1 MPENI
6 LINVIF
12 IIVEIIFILFTLLS
26 SSLGAYLIR
35 KGKPK
40 KGLILVLS
48 NISLL
53 TITFIR
59 SLLKK
64 DFAFKGG
71 MFAFLVYNRQ
81 ELYSTFIILLYIGLS
96 IYTIY
101 NFNILK
107 KNSKLKDDKKI
118 SKNVKNEIYLIP
130 IFLVLTIILI
140 YGSFMSSNN
149 SSYHCHTLYIK
160 SSLNLD
166 NHTINIPNNSC
177 YTGKNSTN
185 GYGYRS
191 FKSYDKLDNELK
203 SITNKYNNEHTT
215 KVRYAI
221 NNKAL
226 YNEYFLYFED

>member
-1 MPENI
+1 MSENI

-35 KGKPK
+35 KGKTK

-64 DFAFKGG
+64 DFFFKGG

-81 ELYSTFIILLYIGLS
+81 ELYSTFIILLYISLS

-118 SKNVKNEIYLIP
+118 SKNVKKEIYLIP
-130 IFLVLTIILI
+130 IFIVLTIILI
-140 YGSFMSSNN
+140 YGNFMSSNN
-149 SSYHCHTLYIK
+149 SSYYCHTLYIK
-160 SSLNLD
+160 NSLNLD
-166 NHTINIPNNSC
+166 NHTINIPSNSC

-215 KVRYAI
+215 KVRYVI

>member
-1 MPENI
+1 MQENI

-81 ELYSTFIILLYIGLS
+81 ELYSTLILLLYIGLS

-107 KNSKLKDDKKI
+107 KNSKLKDDKK

-140 YGSFMSSNN
+140 YGNFMSSNN

>member
-1 MPENI
+1 MQENI
-6 LINVIF
+6 LNNVIF

-81 ELYSTFIILLYIGLS
+81 ELYSTFIILLYVCLS
-96 IYTIY
+96 VYTIY

-107 KNSKLKDDKKI
+107 KNSKLKDDKK

-215 KVRYAI
+215 KVRYVI

>member
-1 MPENI
+1 MQENI

-35 KGKPK
+35 KGKLK
-40 KGLILVLS
+40 KGFILVLS

-81 ELYSTFIILLYIGLS
+81 ELYSTFIILLYVCLF

-107 KNSKLKDDKKI
+107 KNSKLKDDKK

-140 YGSFMSSNN
+140 YGNFMSSNN

-203 SITNKYNNEHTT
+203 NITNKYNNEHTT
-215 KVRYAI
+215 KVRYVI

>member
-1 MPENI
+1 MQENI
-6 LINVIF
+6 LNNVIF

-35 KGKPK
+35 KGKLK
-40 KGLILVLS
+40 KGFILVLS

-64 DFAFKGG
+64 DFFFKGG
-71 MFAFLVYNRQ
+71 IFAFLVYNRQ
-81 ELYSTFIILLYIGLS
+81 ELYSTFIILLYVCLF

-107 KNSKLKDDKKI
+107 KNSKLKDDKK

-215 KVRYAI
+215 KVRYVI

>member
-1 MPENI
+1 MSENI

-26 SSLGAYLIR
+26 SYLGAYLIR
-35 KGKPK
+35 KGKTK

-48 NISLL
+48 NIFLL

-64 DFAFKGG
+64 DFFFKGG

-107 KNSKLKDDKKI
+107 KNSKLKDDKK

-166 NHTINIPNNSC
+166 NHTINIPSNSC

-215 KVRYAI
+215 KVRYVI

>member
-1 MPENI
+1 MQENI

-71 MFAFLVYNRQ
+71 IFAFLVYNRQ

-107 KNSKLKDDKKI
+107 KNSKLKDDKK

-140 YGSFMSSNN
+140 YGNFMSSNN

>member
-1 MPENI
+1 MQENI

-81 ELYSTFIILLYIGLS
+81 ELYSTFIILLYVCLF

-107 KNSKLKDDKKI
+107 KNSKLKDDKK

-140 YGSFMSSNN
+140 YGNFMSSNN
-149 SSYHCHTLYIK
+149 SIYHCHTLYIK

>member
-1 MPENI
+1 MQENI

-64 DFAFKGG
+64 DFFFKGG

-107 KNSKLKDDKKI
+107 KNSKLKDDKK

-149 SSYHCHTLYIK
+149 SIYHCHTLYIK

-215 KVRYAI
+215 KVRYVI

>member
-1 MPENI
+1 MQENI
-6 LINVIF
+6 LINVVF

-107 KNSKLKDDKKI
+107 KNYKLKDDKK

-149 SSYHCHTLYIK
+149 SSYYCHTLYIK

-203 SITNKYNNEHTT
+203 SITNKYNNEHTA
-215 KVRYAI
+215 KVRYVI

>member
-1 MPENI
+1 MQENI
-6 LINVIF
+6 LNNVIF

-35 KGKPK
+35 KGKLK
-40 KGLILVLS
+40 KGFILVLS

-71 MFAFLVYNRQ
+71 IFAFLVYNRQ
-81 ELYSTFIILLYIGLS
+81 ELYSTFIILLYVCLF

-107 KNSKLKDDKKI
+107 KNSKLKDDKK

-215 KVRYAI
+215 KVRYVI

>member
-1 MPENI
+1 MSENI

-26 SSLGAYLIR
+26 SFLGAYLIR
-35 KGKPK
+35 KGKTK

-48 NISLL
+48 NIFLL

-64 DFAFKGG
+64 DFFFKGG

-81 ELYSTFIILLYIGLS
+81 ELYSTFIILLYISLS

-118 SKNVKNEIYLIP
+118 SKNVKKEIYLIP
-130 IFLVLTIILI
+130 I
-140 YGSFMSSNN
+140 FMSSNN
-149 SSYHCHTLYIK
+149 SSYYCHTLYIK
-160 SSLNLD
+160 NSLNLD
-166 NHTINIPNNSC
+166 NHTINIPSNSC

-215 KVRYAI
+215 KVRYVI

>member
-1 MPENI
+1 MQENI

-40 KGLILVLS
+40 KGFILVLS

-71 MFAFLVYNRQ
+71 IFAFLVYNRQ
-81 ELYSTFIILLYIGLS
+81 ELYSTFIILLYVCLS

-107 KNSKLKDDKKI
+107 KNSKLKDDKK

-140 YGSFMSSNN
+140 YGNFMSSNN